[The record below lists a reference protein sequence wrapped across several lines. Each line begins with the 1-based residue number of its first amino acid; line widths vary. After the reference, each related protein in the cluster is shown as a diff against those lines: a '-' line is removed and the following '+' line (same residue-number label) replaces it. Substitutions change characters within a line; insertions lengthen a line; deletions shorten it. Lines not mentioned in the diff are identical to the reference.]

1 MARLSKNCVQ
11 RVVGDRYKTVG
22 TYPQIPHS
30 RWITFWPDRV
40 IPRLTHRSSMLPT
53 VLSHQFPT
61 GKNPKLTDTGS
72 GLYPLST
79 LPITT
84 TITYI

>member
-11 RVVGDRYKTVG
+11 AVRENGYKAVAS
-22 TYPQIPHS
+22 YPQIPHS
-30 RWITFWPDRV
+30 RWITKQLAAL
-40 IPRLTHRSSMLPT
+40 IPQTAHRNQSLPT
-53 VLSHQFPT
+53 VSSPHLPT
-61 GKNPKLTDTGS
+61 GKKHKITDKEGW
-72 GLYPLST
+72 LYPLST